1 MKDENITFLGTGW
14 SFPPAFS
21 KVRKSLELVSHT
33 EDIRQSL
40 EILLSTR
47 PGERITQPDYGC
59 DLSQLLYEPLTVGLG
74 THIKELVRTAI
85 LYFEPRIL
93 LERVDVKPDPAQEGI
108 VSISIDFSIR
118 VTNTRTNFIYPFYIT
133 EGTDL

>member
-1 MKDENITFLGTGW
+1 MEHKNIAFLGTGW

-59 DLSQLLYEPLTVGLG
+59 DLSQLLYEPLTLGLG
-74 THIKELVRTAI
+74 TYIKELVRTAI

-93 LERVDVKPDPAQEGI
+93 LERVDVKPDATQEGI
-108 VSISIDFSIR
+108 VNIGIDYTIR
-118 VTNTRTNFIYPFYIT
+118 ATNTRTNYVYPFYLI